1 LWKVTVEAVLHA
13 DDVLGALERD
23 GYAVV
28 PRVFAADAVARARA
42 ELTEILAATPYGR
55 DDFEGRQTRRV
66 YSLFA
71 KTRALDA
78 FALHPLVQSVLDGV
92 LGQYQFS
99 SPAGI
104 EVGPGER
111 AQVLHADDAIY
122 PVPRP
127 HAEMVA
133 TVMCPLDE
141 FTEANGAT
149 RIIPGSHRYDQP
161 FAAPDTPTIAAEM
174 QPGDALFYTGSVLH
188 GGGANTTSSPRLG
201 VVLHFCAAWLRSGEN
216 HTLAVPRE
224 TAAALPQRLQEL
236 LGYNVHPPFIGY
248 VDGRH
253 PRRVL
258 GSQPEPA

>member
-1 LWKVTVEAVLHA
+1 LWKVTVVGVLHTE
-13 DDVLGALERD
+13 DVLGALERD

-28 PRVFAADAVARARA
+28 PGVFGTEAVAQARA
-42 ELTEILAATPYGR
+42 ALTEILEATPFGR
-55 DDFEGRQTRRV
+55 DDFEGHHTRRV

-71 KTRALDA
+71 KTRALDS
-78 FALHPLVQSVLDGV
+78 FALHPLVQGVLDGV
-92 LGQYQFS
+92 LQHYQFS
-99 SPAGI
+99 APAAI

-133 TVMCPLDE
+133 TVMCPLDD

-149 RIIPGSHRYDQP
+149 RIVPGSHRWQEP
-161 FAAPDTPTIAAEM
+161 FASPGTPTIAAEM
-174 QPGDALFYTGSVLH
+174 HAGDALFYTGSVLH
-188 GGGANTTSSPRLG
+188 GGGANTTTSPRLG
-201 VVLHFCAAWLRSGEN
+201 VVLHCCASWLRSGEN
-216 HTLAVPRE
+216 HTLAVPPAV
-224 TAAALPQRLQEL
+224 AATLPPRLQEM

-258 GSQPEPA
+258 GEPVSN